1 MTQVEFTS
9 ELKNRNITY
18 TNKLTKWGSG
28 YWTIDGVH
36 YRMSDHR
43 KPSDHFTSYV
53 YGETDFSNYETML
66 EVVFQNVEKK
76 NEVRHLTYE
85 QQETLGYG
93 RYLQENDIESF
104 NNWINYHPDFY
115 ELNK

>member
-1 MTQVEFTS
+1 MTQVEFTT
-9 ELKNRNITY
+9 ELEKREIRF
-18 TNKLTKWGSG
+18 TNKLTVWGSG

-53 YGETDFSNYETML
+53 FGETDFSNFSEML
-66 EVVFQNVEKK
+66 EVVLNNVEKK

-85 QQETLGYG
+85 QQETLSYG
-93 RYLQENDIESF
+93 RYLQENNIESF
-104 NNWINYHPDFY
+104 NNWVKHHSDFY